1 MNLQAIVEE
10 TRLLTGDSRLSD
22 NPDEAPSSEAAIA
35 IPAAV
40 KAVQKIL
47 QLTGD
52 TLPEICQRIETV
64 STQHDLK
71 SAFGR
76 LNDTM
81 RILLELPISPQ
92 DYRFMG
98 EAVCSL
104 GVSERLNACISE
116 HQSLDAA
123 LVAYKTRI
131 ISALALV
138 LQRKKQQQA
147 LLELRDDELFARL
160 LPEPSP
166 PAVPETKVSSPQAPK
181 RTFSQTS
188 QVGDLSRIPKRI
200 KSTIPA
206 LAALHLIPG
215 GGGDGRQPKKHV
227 LVTRQK
233 LRAGLDDPKGLL
245 NLHDSSTNALERVKQ
260 LELLKSSGWLQN
272 QRSGMSVTDKLNE
285 AILNVDLGLAAHRV
299 RDTLLFGAQ
308 VLNCPGFLT
317 NRNISDIENNLIQA
331 KTTWKHQNAYAKMII
346 AGCLNQAKRILEMFD
361 EVLHDGEK
369 PEILVQK
376 THSTISQLLESDDC
390 RRFLSNADSTEEAIR
405 TDRDNFIKRIVGAV
419 EPVLPITLRNNSL
432 DAGYLRT
439 ALHLLG
445 ATELLFA
452 QFETDIRQQANP
464 AGVVGLATAM
474 HGATERSVMFNHN
487 QKSLKDFM
495 DEMRSKYITS
505 LGLGSSFPKDNNRPR
520 QKRWSRRGRQ
530 TFSRNRL
537 ASQRSVDATQ
547 NPHQGG
553 RDASAQ
559 TSNIANRGRDVCFA
573 FQAGTCSRGSSCRY
587 RHDSQ

>member
-1 MNLQAIVEE
+1 MNLQAIVDE

-22 NPDEAPSSEAAIA
+22 NPDGAPPSDAVIA
-35 IPAAV
+35 IPAAL

-81 RILLELPISPQ
+81 RIFLELPISPQ

-104 GVSERLNACISE
+104 GVSERLDACISG
-116 HQSLDAA
+116 HPLDAA

-147 LLELRDDELFARL
+147 LLELRDDELFSRL

-188 QVGDLSRIPKRI
+188 QVGDLPRIPKKVR
-200 KSTIPA
+200 STIPA

-245 NLHDSSTNALERVKQ
+245 NLHNSSTNALERAKQ

-272 QRSGMSVTDKLNE
+272 QRSGMSVADKLNE
-285 AILNVDLGLAAHRV
+285 AIVNIDLGLAAH
-299 RDTLLFGAQ
+299 
-308 VLNCPGFLT
+308 
-317 NRNISDIENNLIQA
+317 
-331 KTTWKHQNAYAKMII
+331 
-346 AGCLNQAKRILEMFD
+346 
-361 EVLHDGEK
+361 
-369 PEILVQK
+369 
-376 THSTISQLLESDDC
+376 
-390 RRFLSNADSTEEAIR
+390 
-405 TDRDNFIKRIVGAV
+405 
-419 EPVLPITLRNNSL
+419 
-432 DAGYLRT
+432 
-439 ALHLLG
+439 
-445 ATELLFA
+445 
-452 QFETDIRQQANP
+452 
-464 AGVVGLATAM
+464 
-474 HGATERSVMFNHN
+474 
-487 QKSLKDFM
+487 
-495 DEMRSKYITS
+495 
-505 LGLGSSFPKDNNRPR
+505 
-520 QKRWSRRGRQ
+520 
-530 TFSRNRL
+530 
-537 ASQRSVDATQ
+537 
-547 NPHQGG
+547 
-553 RDASAQ
+553 
-559 TSNIANRGRDVCFA
+559 
-573 FQAGTCSRGSSCRY
+573 
-587 RHDSQ
+587 

>member
-10 TRLLTGDSRLSD
+10 TRILTGDSRLSD
-22 NPDEAPSSEAAIA
+22 NPDGAPPSKAVIA
-35 IPAAV
+35 IPAAL

-81 RILLELPISPQ
+81 RIFLELPISPQ

-147 LLELRDDELFARL
+147 LLEFRDDELFSRL

-188 QVGDLSRIPKRI
+188 QVGDLPRIPKRVR
-200 KSTIPA
+200 STIPA

-245 NLHDSSTNALERVKQ
+245 NLHNSSTNALERAKQ
-260 LELLKSSGWLQN
+260 LELLKSSGWL
-272 QRSGMSVTDKLNE
+272 
-285 AILNVDLGLAAHRV
+285 
-299 RDTLLFGAQ
+299 
-308 VLNCPGFLT
+308 
-317 NRNISDIENNLIQA
+317 
-331 KTTWKHQNAYAKMII
+331 
-346 AGCLNQAKRILEMFD
+346 
-361 EVLHDGEK
+361 
-369 PEILVQK
+369 
-376 THSTISQLLESDDC
+376 
-390 RRFLSNADSTEEAIR
+390 
-405 TDRDNFIKRIVGAV
+405 
-419 EPVLPITLRNNSL
+419 
-432 DAGYLRT
+432 
-439 ALHLLG
+439 
-445 ATELLFA
+445 
-452 QFETDIRQQANP
+452 
-464 AGVVGLATAM
+464 
-474 HGATERSVMFNHN
+474 
-487 QKSLKDFM
+487 
-495 DEMRSKYITS
+495 
-505 LGLGSSFPKDNNRPR
+505 
-520 QKRWSRRGRQ
+520 
-530 TFSRNRL
+530 
-537 ASQRSVDATQ
+537 
-547 NPHQGG
+547 
-553 RDASAQ
+553 
-559 TSNIANRGRDVCFA
+559 
-573 FQAGTCSRGSSCRY
+573 
-587 RHDSQ
+587 

>member
-1 MNLQAIVEE
+1 MDLQAIVEE
-10 TRLLTGDSRLSD
+10 TRILTGDSRLSD
-22 NPDEAPSSEAAIA
+22 NPDGAPPSKAVNA
-35 IPAAV
+35 IPAAL

-52 TLPEICQRIETV
+52 SLPEICQRIETV
-64 STQHDLK
+64 STQRDLK

-92 DYRFMG
+92 DYRVMG

-104 GVSERLNACISE
+104 GVSERLKACISE

-123 LVAYKTRI
+123 LVAYKTRV

-147 LLELRDDELFARL
+147 LLELRDDELFSRL

-188 QVGDLSRIPKRI
+188 QVGDLPRMPKKV
-200 KSTIPA
+200 KSTVPA

-245 NLHDSSTNALERVKQ
+245 NLHNSSTNALERAKQ

-308 VLNCPGFLT
+308 VLNCPGSLS

-331 KTTWKHQNAYAKMII
+331 KTTWKHQNAYAKMMI

-361 EVLHDGEK
+361 EVLHDGDK

-376 THSTISQLLESDDC
+376 THSTISQLLLSDDC
-390 RRFLSNADSTEEAIR
+390 RRFVANAHSTEEAMR

-419 EPVLPITLRNNSL
+419 DPVLPITLRNKSL

-445 ATELLFA
+445 ASELLFA
-452 QFETDIRQQANP
+452 QFETDIRQHANP

-474 HGATERSVMFNHN
+474 HGATERSVMFNHR
-487 QKSLKDFM
+487 QKTLKDFM

-505 LGLGSSFPKDNNRPR
+505 LGLGSSFPKDNNRPK

-537 ASQRSVDATQ
+537 ASQRSVDTTQ

-553 RDASAQ
+553 RDTPAQ
-559 TSNIANRGRDVCFA
+559 TSNMANRGRDVCFA
-573 FQAGTCSRGSSCRY
+573 FQAGACSRGSSCRY